1 VASSSRGKV
10 VAVASAAVGV
20 VFTSATD
27 VEEGGRRKEE
37 GGGKARKAGRRKWE
51 GTFCRRDRQMR

>member
-1 VASSSRGKV
+1 MASSSRGKV

-27 VEEGGRRKEE
+27 VEEGGRRREE
-37 GGGKARKAGRRKWE
+37 GRQGRQGGGNGRE
-51 GTFCRRDRQMR
+51 YFVAVTDR

>member
-1 VASSSRGKV
+1 MASSSRGKV

-27 VEEGGRRKEE
+27 VEEGGRRREGKEGRE
-37 GGGKARKAGRRKWE
+37 EEMGGNILSP
-51 GTFCRRDRQMR
+51 